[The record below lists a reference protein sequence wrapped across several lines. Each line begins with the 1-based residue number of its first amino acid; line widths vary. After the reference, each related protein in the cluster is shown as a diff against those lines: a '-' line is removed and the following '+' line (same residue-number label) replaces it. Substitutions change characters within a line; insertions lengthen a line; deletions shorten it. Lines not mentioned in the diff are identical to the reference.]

1 MRNHHR
7 TNTLGVLLALIC
19 IITPVLTRDYEMEH
33 HIGNKLK
40 DLLNDQSKIRK
51 VDCEEGGLES
61 LLFY

>member
-1 MRNHHR
+1 
-7 TNTLGVLLALIC
+7 
-19 IITPVLTRDYEMEH
+19 MEH